1 MKRTNSTPVPKARI
15 KEARAAGTSSSA
27 GAMASVKE
35 LAEEAGS
42 GFPRLLAPPRSRLRG
57 MLASGR
63 GPREAR
69 HSAEP
74 GTLVVVRAAALQPP
88 AWVEPQSGPCSRG
101 VESED

>member
-1 MKRTNSTPVPKARI
+1 M

-27 GAMASVKE
+27 GAMASGKE

-57 MLASGR
+57 VLAAGR
-63 GPREAR
+63 GPRAAR

-74 GTLVVVRAAALQPP
+74 GTPGVVRAAALQPP
-88 AWVEPQSGPCSRG
+88 AWIEYQCGQCSRG
-101 VESED
+101 K

>member
-1 MKRTNSTPVPKARI
+1 M

-27 GAMASVKE
+27 GAMASAKE
-35 LAEEAGS
+35 LAEEAGL
-42 GFPRLLAPPRSRLRG
+42 GFPRLLSPPSPRPGPAFVG
-57 MLASGR
+57 MVASGR

-88 AWVEPQSGPCSRG
+88 AWVEPQ
-101 VESED
+101 